1 MMKHRVAAAAV
12 LMVGM
17 VVAEG
22 GRADPGVPAPLMRI
36 FQCQAQTL
44 AADRLECFDRETAAA
59 RTAIDRHEV
68 VVLDSAQVET
78 TRRSMFGLSDPDQ
91 RILRKTVKPAA
102 PFVAVD
108 GTIKSVAEVGYGHY
122 AITLAGG
129 AVWRNVDLLDAPPSV
144 GAGVHISKTPFGA
157 YLLKMPNFQSVHA
170 IRLR

>member
-1 MMKHRVAAAAV
+1 MKKHPVAAAMMV
-12 LMVGM
+12 MVGM
-17 VVAEG
+17 VVG
-22 GRADPGVPAPLMRI
+22 QGVSADPGVPAPLTRL
-36 FQCQAQTL
+36 FQCQTQTV
-44 AADRLECFDRETAAA
+44 AADRLACFDRETAAA
-59 RTAIDRHEV
+59 RAAIDHREV

-108 GTIKSVAEVGYGHY
+108 GTIKAVAEAGYGHY
-122 AITLAGG
+122 AITLVGG
-129 AVWRNVDLLDAPPSV
+129 AVWRNVDLLDTPPRV
-144 GAGVHISKTPFGA
+144 GAAVHIGKTPFGA